1 MLFELNKI
9 LVCTDLTFK
18 SDEVLKSAELIR
30 QRTNSQVDI
39 LYVSDLGLHLEW
51 AASLTKEF
59 TYYDKFLAGLK
70 KDLEQRLEDQI
81 KRTGIEGKIIYS
93 EGNVVQKIKDQI
105 SNRGVHYDLLI
116 LGHSGSDGEVGHMH
130 HYLGSV
136 CRKILSTVEVPTIVI
151 KKKIGFNNMM
161 SFVDGSRPLDWMVA
175 FSFDFYRLLKFSKIE
190 FVTLF
195 ATLSREKILKNSMM
209 DFKEQL
215 TQDVNYLS
223 RQGDCYEVRIE
234 RTHEVMLAHEFAQM
248 MEKDHIDLAILKRN
262 RGKKLNKKFIGSE
275 TLRLLELQTSS
286 MLILPVS

>member
-1 MLFELNKI
+1 
-9 LVCTDLTFK
+9 
-18 SDEVLKSAELIR
+18 
-30 QRTNSQVDI
+30 
-39 LYVSDLGLHLEW
+39 
-51 AASLTKEF
+51 
-59 TYYDKFLAGLK
+59 
-70 KDLEQRLEDQI
+70 
-81 KRTGIEGKIIYS
+81 
-93 EGNVVQKIKDQI
+93 
-105 SNRGVHYDLLI
+105 
-116 LGHSGSDGEVGHMH
+116 
-130 HYLGSV
+130 
-136 CRKILSTVEVPTIVI
+136 
-151 KKKIGFNNMM
+151 
-161 SFVDGSRPLDWMVA
+161 VDGSRPLDWMVA

-195 ATLSREKILKNSMM
+195 TTLSREKILKNSMT

-286 MLILPVS
+286 LLILPVS